1 MRVALLS
8 PLPPERTGIAN
19 YAAQWMQALR
29 EAGVEVICP
38 LQGQKVPD
46 SLASARRW
54 VAERQWSGVDVVH
67 AELGGGRD
75 GEFYV
80 MQALAEMN
88 TPRLV
93 LSATVHDP
101 ERIVWRPVSAAWRA
115 LDRLRILPSVV
126 SKIAAVLIDPH
137 TLWHERRLASRLD
150 GVVTLTRTGGDALAS
165 RMRLQPGAVTVI
177 PLGVVP
183 VPPKPLPPKLP
194 IKLLYFGYIYSG
206 KGIEDLVDALG
217 ELFRQR
223 PELVGCVSLT
233 IAGGTAPDVAFG
245 GGRSYLDE
253 LRERVNQQGLQNAV
267 QWELDVDE
275 AFIAPLIQSHHLM
288 VLPYRES
295 RKLSLLGQMRGTSS
309 ALAWAIACG
318 RAAVTSDAR
327 AFAEEISQGNG
338 LAFPQGDVKQL
349 CQALNTLLTEEGR
362 LEACTAAAAEAAL
375 ARQWSHVGEAF
386 ATHFKRMVAARTA
399 PGGLKPQRR
408 PA

>member
-8 PLPPERTGIAN
+8 PLPPERTGIAG
-19 YAAQWMQALR
+19 YAAHWMQALR

-54 VAERQWSGVDVVH
+54 VAERQWAGVDVVH

-80 MQALAEMN
+80 MQALAELS
-88 TPRLV
+88 PRPA

-101 ERIVWRPVSAAWRA
+101 ERIVWRPVSAIWRA
-115 LDRLRILPSVV
+115 LDRSRILPPVV
-126 SKIAAVLIDPH
+126 SKVAAVLVDPH
-137 TLWHERRLASRLD
+137 TLWQERRLASRLD

-177 PLGVVP
+177 PHGVVP
-183 VPPKPLPPKLP
+183 VPAVPLAPTPP

-217 ELFRQR
+217 QLLRQQ
-223 PELVGCVSLT
+223 PELAGAVSLT
-233 IAGGTAPDVAFG
+233 IAGGTAPDIAFG

-253 LRERVNQQGLQNAV
+253 LRERVEQQGLQQAV
-267 QWELDVDE
+267 HWELDVDE

-295 RKLSLLGQMRGTSS
+295 RKLSLLGQMRGTSG

-318 RAAVTSDAR
+318 RAVVTSDAR

-338 LAFPQGDVKQL
+338 LAYPQGDVKRL
-349 CQALNTLLTEEGR
+349 CEALQTVLTEDGR
-362 LEACTAAAAEAAL
+362 LQACTQAAADVAQ
-375 ARQWSHVGEAF
+375 ARQWPRVGEAF
-386 ATHFKRMVAARTA
+386 AAHFKRLAQARTA
-399 PGGLKPQRR
+399 RGGLNPQRR